1 MVSLYW
7 PKGLSVTLPGSSRR
21 AGNGDHHVGTRHRAV
36 VGVAGAGKTTALAAV
51 REAFEAE
58 GFEVIGTS
66 MSGRPSG
73 PTRWKTVEAGSWR
86 T

>member
-1 MVSLYW
+1 
-7 PKGLSVTLPGSSRR
+7 
-21 AGNGDHHVGTRHRAV
+21 V